1 MRVACRIVP
10 VSGTLRDCV
19 LFVSETVSSFVV
31 GACVSVAV
39 SQSRLV
45 VGACVGVAVSQSRLA
60 RAWVG
65 DGAVLMINAGTC
77 WCLWQRLPIPT
88 EHIYIAQLPRAR
100 TQHLMT
106 LYGT

>member
-1 MRVACRIVP
+1 MIGGYLTVYGILMYS
-10 VSGTLRDCV
+10 VSGHSTGYRCV
-19 LFVSETVSSFVV
+19 AVSTRVRGVR
-31 GACVSVAV
+31 GWLMV

-45 VGACVGVAVSQSRLA
+45 VGACVHCVV
-60 RAWVG
+60 

>member
-1 MRVACRIVP
+1 
-10 VSGTLRDCV
+10 
-19 LFVSETVSSFVV
+19 
-31 GACVSVAV
+31 V

-45 VGACVGVAVSQSRLA
+45 VVRARVLLCRSLDSCSGRAWVSLCRSLDSCSG